1 MDHTSKK
8 PLLELCKSLYSEDKV
23 VVLALG
29 FFVSCGYPMVR
40 RFAPLALMLSALFTV
55 VLSLFGEDSYSRL
68 EGLKKGVMLQQE
80 ENATLLEKVTELREE
95 VAALRNSPRAL
106 EKAARNEL
114 GLARP
119 QEQVFIFERRAEKK
133 SVCPA
138 SKNCEASDAL

>member
-1 MDHTSKK
+1 
-8 PLLELCKSLYSEDKV
+8 
-23 VVLALG
+23 
-29 FFVSCGYPMVR
+29 MVR